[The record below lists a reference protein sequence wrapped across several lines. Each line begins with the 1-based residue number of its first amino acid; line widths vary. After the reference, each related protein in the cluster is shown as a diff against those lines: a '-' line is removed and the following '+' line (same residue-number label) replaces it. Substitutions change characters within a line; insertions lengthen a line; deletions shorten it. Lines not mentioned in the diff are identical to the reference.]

1 MSPIK
6 IVDDDVFKYMKV
18 VLRSLRRSTKLYVI
32 KSFIDRRDNQQD
44 KEVHKKE
51 WGDQLTY
58 DYAPC

>member
-6 IVDDDVFKYMKV
+6 IVDDDILKYMIV
-18 VLRSLRRSTKLYVI
+18 VIRSLRGSTKLYVI
-32 KSFIDRRDNQQD
+32 ESFIEGRDNQQD